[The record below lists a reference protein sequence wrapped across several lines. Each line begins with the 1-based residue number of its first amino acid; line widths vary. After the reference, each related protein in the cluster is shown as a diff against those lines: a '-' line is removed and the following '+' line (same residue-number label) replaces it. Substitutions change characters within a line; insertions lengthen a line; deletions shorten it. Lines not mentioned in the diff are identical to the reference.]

1 MEADTC
7 SDGILNGDETD
18 IDCGETCLNKCGI
31 ANNCISSQDCGT
43 GLECISN
50 LCSKKQAEEEISQ
63 EDIDADN
70 DGIPDEWEIR
80 NGLNANDASDAN
92 LDFDDDGLVNIQEY
106 TFGTNPNNA
115 DSDGDGT
122 SDKEEIEK
130 DTNPADP
137 VSKPG
142 GIAGLL
148 IWAIVLIIIFGAG
161 SYAIYYY
168 KDYLIAFISPKA
180 QEPNYPAGIPTQYRP
195 VTIPKKPQKEANIRE
210 IVRERR
216 AEKERKRSKIL
227 EAFGGKP
234 KIEEKP
240 VSKEKPKED
249 VFSELKSISKN
260 KKE

>member
-1 MEADTC
+1 MPT
-7 SDGILNGDETD
+7 
-18 IDCGETCLNKCGI
+18 
-31 ANNCISSQDCGT
+31 
-43 GLECISN
+43 
-50 LCSKKQAEEEISQ
+50 

-70 DGIPDEWEIR
+70 DGIPDEWETR

-92 LDFDDDGLVNIQEY
+92 LDFDDDGLANIQEY

-130 DTNPADP
+130 DTSPIDP
-137 VSKPG
+137 ISKPG

-148 IWAIVLIIIFGAG
+148 IWAIVIIIIFGAG
-161 SYAIYYY
+161 SYGIYYY
-168 KDYLIAFISPKA
+168 KDYIIGIIGPKA
-180 QEPNYPAGIPTQYRP
+180 QEPSYPSIPTQYRP
-195 VTIPKKPQKEANIRE
+195 TTVLKKPQKEADIRE

-216 AEKERKRSKIL
+216 AEKERKRGKIL

-234 KIEEKP
+234 KIEDARTESGRTQSGTRTQFGTPQGGIPRGDTHSVGKP
-240 VSKEKPKED
+240 IPKEKQKED